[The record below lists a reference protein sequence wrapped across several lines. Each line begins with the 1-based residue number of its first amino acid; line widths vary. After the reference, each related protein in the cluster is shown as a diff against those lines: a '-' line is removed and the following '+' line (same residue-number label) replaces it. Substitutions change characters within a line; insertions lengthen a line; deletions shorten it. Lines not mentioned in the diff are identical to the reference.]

1 LKRIIM
7 ESMDN
12 LGVKKIET
20 ATGTFTI
27 RQNSPA
33 VVIEDESVIPGIFKT
48 LIQEEKIEKAKIK
61 KL

>member
-1 LKRIIM
+1 
-7 ESMDN
+7 MDN